1 MDLIG
6 DLKGK
11 ARYMVSSVMDR
22 QTCQE
27 ESQMSGDQQ
36 AIFVL
41 YIEHPQ

>member
-1 MDLIG
+1 MNLRG

-11 ARYMVSSVMDR
+11 ARYVSCVMDR

-36 AIFVL
+36 AIFVF